1 MKSASSSSLVV
12 ASVVDSKINKY
23 INGYKGYLF
32 KKLFKNWK
40 RFYAVLEK
48 TKLIFYT
55 DDSMNEISPYLFEIK
70 DNNNTKICDLKDY
83 EPMDDKLNLFYLQD
97 LMVVEQNDYDKSV
110 FLLSASNALEKR
122 EW

>member
-1 MKSASSSSLVV
+1 MRSAS
-12 ASVVDSKINKY
+12 SVVDSKINKY
-23 INGYKGYLF
+23 INGYKGYLY

-55 DDSMNEISPYLFEIK
+55 DDSMNEMSPYLFEIK
-70 DNNNTKICDLKDY
+70 DNNSTKICDLKDY

-97 LMVVEQNDYDKSV
+97 LMVVEQNDYDKSL